1 MSRDES
7 ATCPHCQAIRRA
19 EEHRI
24 IEGAGLGEH
33 APRTH
38 EWPTSAREWVFLG
51 IMAAIA
57 LVCATLICAPVHSA
71 EPASLSRWHY
81 SDRLY
86 KRDNRTPYSFEQSQP
101 ELARLALQAGYAGPD
116 GNGPGY
122 QDTVIGLDGERAQAG
137 RVRFLIAPPADTL
150 WKALLMPD
158 KWLPGECSYVAVV
171 RGGAAPD
178 SILVVL
184 TNGTQFTERI
194 ERKRK

>member
-1 MSRDES
+1 MRARVEEQEED
-7 ATCPHCQAIRRA
+7 AGLLLAAVQYGRAQRRA
-19 EEHRI
+19 RRRDLLI
-24 IEGAGLGEH
+24 
-33 APRTH
+33 
-38 EWPTSAREWVFLG
+38 FLG
-51 IMAAIA
+51 IMAMLA
-57 LVCATLICAPVHSA
+57 LMSAVFMCAPVHSA

>member
-1 MSRDES
+1 MSLNQNEFDKLIAEIDHRIE
-7 ATCPHCQAIRRA
+7 QGKRRA
-19 EEHRI
+19 RWRALILIPVI
-24 IEGAGLGEH
+24 ILMLIGL
-33 APRTH
+33 ALQVR
-38 EWPTSAREWVFLG
+38 
-51 IMAAIA
+51 AIFA
-57 LVCATLICAPVHSA
+57 A
-71 EPASLSRWHY
+71 EPRWHY

-86 KRDNRTPYSFEQSQP
+86 KGDNRTPYSLDISQR
-101 ELARLALQAGYAGPD
+101 EMARLALQAGYAGPD

-122 QDTVIGLDGERAQAG
+122 RDTVIGLDGERSQAG
-137 RVRFLIAPPADTL
+137 RVLHVIAPPADTL

-184 TNGTQFTERI
+184 TNGTQFMERI